1 MTIFAFERTLRRYV
15 ALGSGLAPS
24 NVLPGNDRSPRPVD
38 PYASLLFIGPIR
50 RLGYPV
56 RRQQTNETTSSI
68 SYRRAP
74 YSLQFYRK
82 GAMQLAQ
89 DFCIY
94 AESEDGLTIAEDG
107 GFRVVQ
113 HPTLTWDRV
122 DDIIGDG
129 YEERALV
136 NLMVDYAVTSTQDT
150 GYIDAFTGEIC
161 YGPASITVT
170 HP

>member
-1 MTIFAFERTLRRYV
+1 MTIFAFERTLRAYV
-15 ALGSGLAPS
+15 AIGSGLEPKY
-24 NVLPGNDRSPRPVD
+24 VIPGNDRHPRPVA
-38 PYASLLFIGPIR
+38 PYSTLLRIPPDI
-50 RLGYPV
+50 RLGYPI
-56 RRQQTNETTSSI
+56 RRQNPNESTSDL
-68 SYRRAP
+68 SYRRSSF
-74 YSLQFYRK
+74 SLQFYRK